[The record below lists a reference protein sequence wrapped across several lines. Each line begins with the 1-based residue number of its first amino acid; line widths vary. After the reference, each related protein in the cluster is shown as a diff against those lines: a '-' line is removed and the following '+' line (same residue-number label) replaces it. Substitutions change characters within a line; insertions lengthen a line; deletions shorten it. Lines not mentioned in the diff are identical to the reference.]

1 MDMKR
6 VKAIISYDGTHFAG
20 YQVQPGM
27 RTVQSEI
34 DKALVKMHKDKE
46 IFSVASGRT
55 DSGVHATGQVIHFDT
70 PLTLPTDR
78 WQLALNVLL
87 PTDIRIVQANYVSED
102 FHARYSATGKTY
114 VYKWSYSE
122 VHSPFER
129 NFSVHLGRSHPDIG
143 AMEIAANHLIGT
155 HDFTSFCSSKTAT
168 TNKVRTVRWLTLE
181 KKGEYLI
188 MTIEGDGFLYNM
200 VRSIAGMLLVVG
212 NGWKTPADVKQI
224 LESHSRKANVKT
236 APAHGLYLQNVSYE
250 DLGNF
255 SWRSQE
261 NRLT

>member
-1 MDMKR
+1 MQR
-6 VKAIISYDGTHFAG
+6 VKAIISYDGTSFSG
-20 YQVQPGM
+20 YQIQPGM
-27 RTVQSEI
+27 RTVQAEI

-70 PLTLPTDR
+70 PLNLPIDR
-78 WQLALNVLL
+78 WKLALNVLL
-87 PTDIRIVQANYVSED
+87 PTDIRLVEVEYVDED

-129 NFSVHLGRSHPDIG
+129 NFSVHLGRSHPDIQL
-143 AMEIAANHLIGT
+143 MKEAAEFLIGT

-168 TNKVRTVRWLTLE
+168 TNKVRTIRTLE
-181 KKGEYLI
+181 LEKQGDYLV
-188 MTIEGDGFLYNM
+188 MTIEGNGFLYNM

-212 NGWKTPADVKQI
+212 NGWKTPGTSSKYLNLAVVKRT
-224 LESHSRKANVKT
+224 LKPRRHTVCTCKK
-236 APAHGLYLQNVSYE
+236 
-250 DLGNF
+250 
-255 SWRSQE
+255 
-261 NRLT
+261 